1 MVVQWS
7 KTAATGDGMARNFS
21 DRGISPGFSK
31 FFPAMDRTEG
41 VIAWSGLVSGSKGN
55 CLDVVS
61 WSEVFGT
68 ARMEAS
74 KLATHQLPSVVFL
87 HSKISVTA
95 GFDGVGSRP
104 GLGQGTLVFTKEV
117 STWLG
122 TDGVGWKSHRKLVG
136 KPAK

>member
-1 MVVQWS
+1 MGWPE
-7 KTAATGDGMARNFS
+7 TFG
-21 DRGISPGFSK
+21 DRGISPGFSRI
-31 FFPAMDRTEG
+31 FPAMDSTEG

-74 KLATHQLPSVVFL
+74 KLATHQLPSVVFSGMAL

>member
-1 MVVQWS
+1 MGWPE
-7 KTAATGDGMARNFS
+7 TFG
-21 DRGISPGFSK
+21 DRGISPGFSRI
-31 FFPAMDRTEG
+31 FPAMDSTEG

-74 KLATHQLPSVVFL
+74 KLATHQLPFVVFSGRAL

-95 GFDGVGSRP
+95 GFDGVGSRHFSLHEGELSSSP
-104 GLGQGTLVFTKEV
+104 APV
-117 STWLG
+117 SDLTAGDNSGEWQ
-122 TDGVGWKSHRKLVG
+122 DGGGNPPPSWV
-136 KPAK
+136 